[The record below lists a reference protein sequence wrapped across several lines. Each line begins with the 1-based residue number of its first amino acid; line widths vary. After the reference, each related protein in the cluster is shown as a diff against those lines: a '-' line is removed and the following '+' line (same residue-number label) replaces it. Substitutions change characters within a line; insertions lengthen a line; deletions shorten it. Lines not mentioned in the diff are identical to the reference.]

1 MTPSQGYDVI
11 VVGAGIIGLNIAFQ
25 LARNSDLEVAVL
37 EKGPNVAQGSTGAS
51 SAVMRARYTHPEM
64 AMAARDGLH
73 AYRHWADYTGL
84 SAPLASYE
92 GIGTLWMMGED
103 ARTVQDEV
111 DRMGSL
117 GIAAERLDA
126 AAVTERW
133 PGLSPCSIHF
143 DPADH
148 TCGTEGSFLF
158 EPDGGFFDPVSAAQD
173 LRDAARLRGVE
184 IRFGAQVTGLT
195 GGPSGVRGVELADGT
210 TRAADLVVLC
220 TGPWTESWLAANHI
234 EVGWYFRPT
243 RIQVMT
249 RSLPAEV
256 GPLPVV
262 GDGCGGIYFRP
273 EAGGDRLL
281 LGSIL
286 EADEKEE
293 VFDPDSFDT
302 RLDPEF
308 RDPKLWA
315 LHHRLPGLEMKGRV
329 TGLASMYTITA
340 DVHPVIGE
348 TGVGGLMV
356 ASGFS
361 GHGFKEGPAVGAMVA
376 AHVLG
381 SDLAEFGT
389 DCPMDFFSPRRRPL
403 DTVDHSVLA

>member
-1 MTPSQGYDVI
+1 MTAEEIHDVI

-25 LARNSDLEVAVL
+25 LARNSDLRVLVL

-73 AYRHWADYTGL
+73 AYRNWAEYTGL
-84 SAPLASYE
+84 AEPLASYE

-103 ARTVQDEV
+103 QETVAADVE
-111 DRMGSL
+111 RMGRL
-117 GIAAERLDA
+117 GIAAECLDA
-126 AAVTERW
+126 SSLTDRW
-133 PGLSPCSIHF
+133 PSLNPCSVEF

-148 TCGTEGSFLF
+148 RCARGGYFLF
-158 EPDGGFFDPVSAAQD
+158 EPEGGFFDPVSAAQD
-173 LRDAARLRGVE
+173 LRDASRGRGVE
-184 IRFGAQVTGLT
+184 IRFGARVDGLT
-195 GGPSGVRGVELADGT
+195 GGESRADGVVLDDG
-210 TRAADLVVLC
+210 TRIGAGLVVLC
-220 TGPWTESWLAANHI
+220 TGPWTASWLRANHI
-234 EVGWYFRPT
+234 DIGWDFRPT
-243 RIQVMT
+243 RIQVLT
-249 RSLPAEV
+249 RSLPADV

-286 EADEKEE
+286 ESDEKEL
-293 VFDPDSFDT
+293 VADPDSFDT

-315 LHHRLPGLEMKGRV
+315 LHHRLPDLEMKGRV

-340 DVHPVIGE
+340 DVHPVIGDAAVE
-348 TGVGGLMV
+348 GVLL

-376 AHVLG
+376 ARVLG
-381 SDLAEFGT
+381 HSPAEFGT
-389 DCPMDFFSPRRRPL
+389 EAPIEFFAPDRRPL
-403 DTVDHSVLA
+403 DTADHSVLA